1 MPSDMRPLTLL
12 LSLILLSG
20 VVSAEIPQW
29 IQPGVTAT
37 YRTISGGWANGGPV
51 ENNAADFYITNQ
63 VDEVTAR
70 GTTGI
75 AYIYN
80 PHTGQTQTEQVT
92 CLEGGSACLGRFWL
106 DPDDPAGSYRDETG
120 VTYTVLGEMT
130 YSAMGRDWDAA
141 TMVYQNPGSGV
152 TYTVIYDTKS
162 GLILA
167 GSHEYP
173 SQKIYMTLQS
183 TNAEV

>member
-1 MPSDMRPLTLL
+1 MKPLTLVF
-12 LSLILLSG
+12 SLILLSG

-29 IQPGVTAT
+29 VQPGVTAT
-37 YRTISGGWANGGPV
+37 YRMISGGWANGRPV
-51 ENNAADFYITNQ
+51 ENNAAEFYITNE

-70 GTTGI
+70 GITGT

-80 PHTGQTQTEQVT
+80 PFTGQTQTQQVS
-92 CLEGGSACLGRFWL
+92 CIDGGSSCLGQFWL
-106 DPDDPAGSYRDETG
+106 DPNDPTSYKDETG
-120 VTYTVLGEMT
+120 VTYTVLGETT

-152 TYTVIYDTKS
+152 TYTVIYDTQS

-173 SQKIYMTLQS
+173 SEKIYMTLQS
-183 TNAEV
+183 TNADV